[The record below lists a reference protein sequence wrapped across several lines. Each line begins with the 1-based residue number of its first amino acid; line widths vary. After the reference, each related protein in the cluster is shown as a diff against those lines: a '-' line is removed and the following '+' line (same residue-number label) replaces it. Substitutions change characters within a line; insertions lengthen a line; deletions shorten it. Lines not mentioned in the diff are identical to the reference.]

1 MPYLLARGASLGRLR
16 LQGPGAVASM
26 AMAFSRIRLVFFQI
40 SDSPSAPQFAFSEMG
55 APLTACGTV
64 CGMEDPVKTSD
75 EIKKAELRESVK
87 QVLMHLLD
95 DPQIQQKIVVL
106 VQKQLRS

>member
-1 MPYLLARGASLGRLR
+1 MDDL
-16 LQGPGAVASM
+16 
-26 AMAFSRIRLVFFQI
+26 IK
-40 SDSPSAPQFAFSEMG
+40 
-55 APLTACGTV
+55 TA
-64 CGMEDPVKTSD
+64 D

>member
-1 MPYLLARGASLGRLR
+1 MAELTVRILSPPAESPGLTQTWPLQVEKPGFRAGIRG
-16 LQGPGAVASM
+16 
-26 AMAFSRIRLVFFQI
+26 LVNR
-40 SDSPSAPQFAFSEMG
+40 A
-55 APLTACGTV
+55 
-64 CGMEDPVKTSD
+64 
-75 EIKKAELRESVK
+75 KKAELRESVK